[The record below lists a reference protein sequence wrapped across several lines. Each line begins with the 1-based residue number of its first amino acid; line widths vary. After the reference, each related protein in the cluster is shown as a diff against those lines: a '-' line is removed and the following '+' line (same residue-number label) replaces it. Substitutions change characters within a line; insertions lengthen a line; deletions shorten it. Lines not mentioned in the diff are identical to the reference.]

1 MNGAWYVLGLCRSL
15 GARSLSL
22 PNSLDR
28 ATRDQDISAGSDSE
42 SGVFFLA
49 NLREFIGL
57 CEDER
62 LASWVAVSL
71 EALVCRL

>member
-1 MNGAWYVLGLCRSL
+1 MSWGEDRLCRSL

-22 PNSLDR
+22 PNSVDR
-28 ATRDQDISAGSDSE
+28 ATRDQDISTGTDSGS
-42 SGVFFLA
+42 GAFFLA
-49 NLREFIGL
+49 DLREFIGP